1 MSLSGNTEKITELL
15 SKINALPEETTPSYQ
30 EKTVTPSTS
39 AQTVTPDSGYDAL
52 SQVTVNG
59 DANLLAENIK
69 SGVSIFDVLGTLAS
83 GGGSELQVAVG
94 TFNPTSLQ
102 LSTTPINIT
111 GLGFKP
117 KYVFIHTYNSRFFL
131 SVSKSKT
138 YFVDAFY
145 LEESN
150 DLYGTEVYASGATK
164 VEDLN
169 LRYIQNYTVSV
180 TSDGFVLSS
189 NGSSAQAWIV
199 TYQYIAIG

>member
-1 MSLSGNTEKITELL
+1 MSLSGNTEKINELL

-39 AQTVTPDSGYDAL
+39 AQTVTADSGYDAL
-52 SQVTVNG
+52 SKVIVNG

-69 SGVSIFDVLGTLAS
+69 SGVSIFDVLGTLVS

-94 TFNPTSLQ
+94 TFRPTALQ
-102 LSTTPINIT
+102 VSTNPINIT

-117 KYVFIHTYNSRFFL
+117 KYVFIHTYNSTFYL
-131 SVSKSKT
+131 TVTSSKNF
-138 YFVDAFY
+138 FVDAFY

-150 DLYGTEVYASGATK
+150 DLYGTEVRALGNSNID
-164 VEDLN
+164 DLN
-169 LRYIQNYTVSV
+169 LRYIQSYTVSV

-189 NGSSAQAWIV
+189 NGSASLAWIV